1 MATKPAYLRIAETL
15 RTRIESHEL
24 KPGDKLPP
32 ERELVDQFNVARM
45 TVRHALDVLQLEGII
60 ERKRGR
66 AGGTFVRALPP
77 VVDLNGA
84 TGLAAQLEEK
94 GVDIVSKLLFSG
106 RITPP
111 RVVVAA
117 FGDTETDAELG
128 DGASD
133 GASDKVYAEE
143 RVHYADGAPAFSETL
158 YVRPRYEEGYAVSS
172 LTLTADRRPE
182 AATLREDVVTPGAA
196 TDVERGR
203 LQMAANAPL
212 QRVTRKLYEGS
223 LVVAYATIVVR
234 PDVAQLRTVTRF

>member
-111 RVVVAA
+111 RVVAAA

-128 DGASD
+128 D

-158 YVRPRYEEGYAVSS
+158 YVRPGYEEGYAVSS
-172 LTLTADRRPE
+172 LTLTVDRRPE

-212 QRVTRKLYEGS
+212 QRVTRKLYEGG

>member
-111 RVVVAA
+111 RVVAAA

-128 DGASD
+128 A

-158 YVRPRYEEGYAVSS
+158 YVRPGYEEGYAVSS
-172 LTLTADRRPE
+172 LTLTVDRRPE
-182 AATLREDVVTPGAA
+182 AATLREDVVTPGVA

-234 PDVAQLRTVTRF
+234 PDVAQLRAVTRF

>member
-77 VVDLNGA
+77 VVDLNGS

-111 RVVVAA
+111 RVVAAA
-117 FGDTETDAELG
+117 FGDAETDAELG
-128 DGASD
+128 D

-158 YVRPRYEEGYAVSS
+158 YVRPGYEEGYAVSS
-172 LTLTADRRPE
+172 LTLTVDRRPE

-234 PDVAQLRTVTRF
+234 PDMAQLRTVTRF

>member
-77 VVDLNGA
+77 VVDLNGS

-111 RVVVAA
+111 RVVAAA
-117 FGDTETDAELG
+117 FGDAETDAEPG
-128 DGASD
+128 D

-158 YVRPRYEEGYAVSS
+158 YVRPGYEEGYAVSS
-172 LTLTADRRPE
+172 LTLTVDRRPE

>member
-77 VVDLNGA
+77 VVDLNGS

-111 RVVVAA
+111 RVVAAA
-117 FGDTETDAELG
+117 FGDAETDAELG
-128 DGASD
+128 D

-158 YVRPRYEEGYAVSS
+158 YVRPGYEEGYAVSS
-172 LTLTADRRPE
+172 LTLTVDRRPE
-182 AATLREDVVTPGAA
+182 AASSCLTTEKA
-196 TDVERGR
+196 
-203 LQMAANAPL
+203 
-212 QRVTRKLYEGS
+212 
-223 LVVAYATIVVR
+223 R
-234 PDVAQLRTVTRF
+234 PEP

>member
-32 ERELVDQFNVARM
+32 ERELVDQFHVARM

-77 VVDLNGA
+77 VVDLNGS

-111 RVVVAA
+111 RVVAAA
-117 FGDTETDAELG
+117 FGDAGTDAELG
-128 DGASD
+128 D

-158 YVRPRYEEGYAVSS
+158 YVRPGYEEGYAVSS
-172 LTLTADRRPE
+172 LTLTVDRRPE